1 MNLINISK
9 NTFKNKYFI
18 KNKKYIKLKYIKD
31 NKIQNIEALI
41 ISSKKKKNPII
52 KIFKKL
58 NNFSYKQTIYL
69 DSPLI
74 LEYQLKN

>member
-9 NTFKNKYFI
+9 NNFKNIDII
-18 KNKKYIKLKYIKD
+18 KKGKYIKIKYIKD

-41 ISSKKKKNPII
+41 TSLKKKKNPII
-52 KIFKKL
+52 KIIKKL

-74 LEYQLKN
+74 LSYKLKN

>member
-9 NTFKNKYFI
+9 NIFKNIVLKKGKNI
-18 KNKKYIKLKYIKD
+18 KIKFIKD
-31 NKIQNIEALI
+31 NKVQNIEALL
-41 ISSKKKKNPII
+41 ISFKKRKNPII

-58 NNFSYKQTIYL
+58 NNFSYKQTIHL

-74 LEYQLKN
+74 LEYKLKN